1 MAMGSRVVV
10 QAEIPVELHESLQG
24 YLATHPDWDV
34 HRVCSAALSLFL
46 LQNTENDRRVA
57 RVYLDTLFRVPR

>member
-1 MAMGSRVVV
+1 MAGRVVLR
-10 QAEIPVELHESLQG
+10 AEIPQELHESLEG
-24 YLATHPDWDV
+24 YLATHPDWDM

-46 LQNTENDRRVA
+46 LQHAEQDRRVV